1 MRRHLKSEEKS
12 NKWNQCDRGMKGKRW
27 DTCEATHVRK
37 ITKVTGAGDNCVW
50 KAIDGLLL
58 TIEY

>member
-1 MRRHLKSEEKS
+1 MKSEEKS

-58 TIEY
+58 TIEN